1 MVVDE
6 SNHRMNAAAGD
17 PWPGGIAELLGMP
30 GYSSIGD
37 QPMTTVT
44 VGKWGKNLA
53 VRAPAALAET
63 VGLRDGETVEI
74 EAAQG
79 DLLIRRSAALA
90 DARHRAEAAAAEM
103 EAESRNYRLGDVTI
117 RDLLEEGRRG

>member
-1 MVVDE
+1 M
-6 SNHRMNAAAGD
+6 A
-17 PWPGGIAELLGMP
+17 
-30 GYSSIGD
+30 
-37 QPMTTVT
+37 TVT

-53 VRAPAALAET
+53 VRVPAALAET
-63 VGLRDGETVEI
+63 VGLKDGETVEI

-79 DLLIRRSAALA
+79 DLLIRRSAAQA
-90 DARHRAEAAAAEM
+90 DARHRAEVAAAEM

>member
-1 MVVDE
+1 
-6 SNHRMNAAAGD
+6 
-17 PWPGGIAELLGMP
+17 
-30 GYSSIGD
+30 
-37 QPMTTVT
+37 MTTVT

-53 VRAPAALAET
+53 VRVPAALAET
-63 VGLRDGETVEI
+63 VGLKDGETVEI

-90 DARHRAEAAAAEM
+90 DTRHRAEVAAAEM